1 MPVLASSTQPLS
13 SLCSSLASNKA
24 RLQVHTHTHKD
35 VQQSSARRLEKSR
48 GWYERY
54 THSLSISVQLLH
66 PHVLLLLLLLLSLL
80 NSRWVWL
87 GQRKP
92 QGGRDE
98 HGVDPRDVTQVLEL
112 LLKFN
117 SSLITVILLQLAGP
131 EQANFVWSGHTIS
144 FIGVCA
150 HTQSRGVWGH
160 APQGN
165 FQNVHPLKH
174 VFNEILYQNTV
185 QSERKKPFK

>member
-1 MPVLASSTQPLS
+1 MLCVSYCLMRLFIKFYRHAWDCTDEIQSTNIWKARKMPVIASYTHPLS
-13 SLCSSLASNKA
+13 SLCSSLAGNKT

-35 VQQSSARRLEKSR
+35 VQQRSARGLEKSR

-66 PHVLLLLLLLLSLL
+66 PHVLLLLLLSLL

-98 HGVDPRDVTQVLEL
+98 RGVDPRDVTQVLEL

-117 SSLITVILLQLAGP
+117 SSLITVILLQ
-131 EQANFVWSGHTIS
+131 
-144 FIGVCA
+144 
-150 HTQSRGVWGH
+150 
-160 APQGN
+160 
-165 FQNVHPLKH
+165 
-174 VFNEILYQNTV
+174 
-185 QSERKKPFK
+185 